1 VTQWG
6 ELGSGPGQFD
16 LVHGVA
22 VDRNLRVYVADR
34 SNNRIQ
40 VFDQH
45 GTFIEQWPD
54 ITDPVGVY
62 IDERE
67 AVWVISA
74 ALNRVLQYN
83 ISGVLQSYWGA
94 YGGTRGGFAGGLSR
108 PHQIDVDSEGN
119 VYIANWDG
127 GWVTK
132 HVPKPGADPRRLVG
146 TKLR

>member
-1 VTQWG
+1 MT
-6 ELGSGPGQFD
+6 LKPSCASCASAP
-16 LVHGVA
+16 
-22 VDRNLRVYVADR
+22 RVVSVSR
-34 SNNRIQ
+34 SNHRIQ
-40 VFDQH
+40 VFTAA

-54 ITDPVGVY
+54 ITDPVGVHV
-62 IDERE
+62 DERDT
-67 AVWVISA
+67 VWVVSA
-74 ALNRVLQYN
+74 ALNRILQY
-83 ISGVLQSYWGA
+83 SRDGVLQSYWGA

-146 TKLR
+146 KTLKLASVPSA